1 MQYRQ
6 QKILKDIAR
15 DRYLYLLLLPG
26 LIYFIVFKYFPMY
39 GLIISFKDFSI
50 FKGIWASEWV
60 GFAQFEKL
68 FYYRNFW
75 AILRNTALISGMKIL
90 FGFPVPI
97 ILAVLMNEIIN
108 LKFKKITQTM
118 LYLPHFIS
126 WVVLGGIIFIF
137 LNPSYGLVNELV
149 KAFGGQPVDFLLQP
163 RYFRGLIVLTD
174 IYKDAGWG
182 TVVFMAAISGINPEL
197 YDASYIDGANR
208 FQRMR
213 YITIP
218 SIKSVIIIMFILRIG
233 YILEAGFFQIFVL
246 YSPAVYEVGD
256 IIDTYVYRQGIK
268 NANYSLAAAAGLFK
282 SLIALILVILTNK
295 TAKLFKEASLW

>member
-1 MQYRQ
+1 MKLIQ
-6 QKILKDIAR
+6 QKKLKDISR
-15 DRYLYLLLLPG
+15 DKYLYLLLLPG
-26 LIYFIVFKYFPMY
+26 LVYFIIFKYFPMY

-50 FKGIWASEWV
+50 FKGIWASEWI

-68 FYYRNFW
+68 FSYRNFW
-75 AILRNTALISGMKIL
+75 VIFRNTAIISGLKII
-90 FGFPVPI
+90 FGFPAPI
-97 ILAVLMNEIIN
+97 ILAVLMNEIMN
-108 LKFKKITQTM
+108 LKFKKITQTT

-137 LNPSYGLVNELV
+137 LNPSYGLLNEIV
-149 KAFGGQPVDFLLQP
+149 KNLGGQPIDFLLKPQ
-163 RYFRGLIVLTD
+163 YFRGIIVITD

-208 FQRMR
+208 FQRMK

-218 SIKSVIIIMFILRIG
+218 SIMSVIVIMFILRIG
-233 YILEAGFFQIFVL
+233 YILEAGFFQVFVL

-256 IIDTYVYRQGIK
+256 IIDTYVYRQGIQ

-282 SLIALILVILTNK
+282 SIIALALVVLTNK
-295 TAKLFKEASLW
+295 LAKLFKEASLW